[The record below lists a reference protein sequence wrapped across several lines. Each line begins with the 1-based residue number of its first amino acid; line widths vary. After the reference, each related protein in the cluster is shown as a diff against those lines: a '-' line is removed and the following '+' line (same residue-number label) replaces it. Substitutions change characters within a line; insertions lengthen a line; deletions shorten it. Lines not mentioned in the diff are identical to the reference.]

1 MSAWFIEGTANRII
15 TQSMSKKI
23 NIATI
28 YYVYWLYIKFD
39 YITVLRWLKCN
50 LSERQSCVF
59 FYSFDTM
66 EGRHSDQQEKKFMS
80 RYFVCWR
87 GSKK

>member
-1 MSAWFIEGTANRII
+1 
-15 TQSMSKKI
+15 MSKKI

-59 FYSFDTM
+59 FLFI
-66 EGRHSDQQEKKFMS
+66 RHHGGTALRSIGKKVYESILCMLARFQ
-80 RYFVCWR
+80 
-87 GSKK
+87 KITA